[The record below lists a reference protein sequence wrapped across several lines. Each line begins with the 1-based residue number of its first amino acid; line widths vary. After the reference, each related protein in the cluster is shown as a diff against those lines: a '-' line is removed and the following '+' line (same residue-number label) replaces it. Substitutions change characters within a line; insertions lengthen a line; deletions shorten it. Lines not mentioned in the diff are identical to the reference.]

1 MSKLASFA
9 LAGALTIIMI
19 AYDGFVG
26 SGVLLHSTHYVIFF
40 GIAFLVYRE
49 FGE

>member
-26 SGVLLHSTHYVIFF
+26 SGVLHSTHYVIFF